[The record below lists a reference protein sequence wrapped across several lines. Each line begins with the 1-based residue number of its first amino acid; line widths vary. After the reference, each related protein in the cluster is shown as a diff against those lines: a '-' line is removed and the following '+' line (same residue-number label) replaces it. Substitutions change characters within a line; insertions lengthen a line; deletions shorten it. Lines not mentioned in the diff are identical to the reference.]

1 MDEVADTRVKLSK
14 DIARI
19 AGTIS
24 IALSLIA
31 TISFTNASN
40 SGSYSSELSAV
51 EELFDSDSLDS
62 NFSDE
67 SWVPAGFKAW
77 IEDSNIAW
85 RWANKNNCNEYGC
98 VTAEFISRYGCPS
111 GLYVAL
117 NWLDGNDSVVGYTNE
132 TLPSLLPS
140 QNAKLTFE
148 DYEDSSESGQIS
160 SIRCN

>member
-1 MDEVADTRVKLSK
+1 MNSVPDKREGLARE
-14 DIARI
+14 IAKI
-19 AGTIS
+19 AGVTAL
-24 IALSLIA
+24 ALSIIA
-31 TISFTNASN
+31 TISFINAP
-40 SGSYSSELSAV
+40 SGNLTDSDLSAF
-51 EELFDSDSLDS
+51 EELYEADSWDD
-62 NFSDE
+62 

-77 IEDSNIAW
+77 REDSNIAW
-85 RWANKNNCNEYGC
+85 RWANKSNCNEYDC
-98 VTAEFISRYGCPS
+98 VTAEFISLYGCPS

-148 DYEDSSESGQIS
+148 DYEDSGQSGQIS